1 MLAQKPRLQVLLVD
15 DEDSLRRALARTIDM
30 AGFDVQAF
38 ASVEALM
45 ESGIPARDAVLV
57 LDVGLPGVGG
67 VEFKQSLVEAGR
79 DIPTIFITAHAA
91 ADVSESLAALSP
103 VAVLYKPFNGS
114 DLLNAIR
121 QAATLN

>member
-1 MLAQKPRLQVLLVD
+1 MD
-15 DEDSLRRALARTIDM
+15 DEDSLRRALVRTIDM

-38 ASVEALM
+38 SSAEELM
-45 ESGIPARDAVLV
+45 ASGIPAHDAVLV
-57 LDVGLPGVGG
+57 LDVALPGVSGI
-67 VEFKQSLVEAGR
+67 EFKQSLAAAGR
-79 DIPTIFITAHAA
+79 DVPTIFITARAT